1 LLLTIRE
8 RGDSVCVQP
17 AATTIVVFEPR
28 PICRYAHTLFA
39 NSQRVTRAIG
49 YWKHKHTHIAEMPD
63 NKRARTQTRRCKLG
77 MLCGAHVRR
86 VLRRSI
92 TGASQLIYYIEP
104 RESEARRAWQGGNIN
119 LQQLKLQPWCGQ
131 QLTLCTRFCLCV
143 CVCMLISL

>member
-1 LLLTIRE
+1 
-8 RGDSVCVQP
+8 VCVCSRQLLP
-17 AATTIVVFEPR
+17 L
-28 PICRYAHTLFA
+28 LFL
-39 NSQRVTRAIG
+39 SQDLLQVRLHAVCKLPESDESHWVLKTQT
-49 YWKHKHTHIAEMPD
+49 HTHIAEMPG

-104 RESEARRAWQGGNIN
+104 RESEACVARGGNIN
-119 LQQLKLQPWCGQ
+119 LQQLKLQPWRGQ

-143 CVCMLISL
+143 CAC